1 MSSWTAIV
9 TCLALSLYIAQ
20 LARVAQARRKYRIE
34 PPATTGNPVF
44 ERIFRVQANT
54 GEQLLLF
61 LPGLWLFSFYL
72 SGVWAAIIGL
82 VWIAGRIAYAA
93 GYEAEPRRRGLGFVT
108 SMAASVILLAAT
120 MIVILLHLVQQAAG

>member
-34 PPATTGNPVF
+34 APATTGNPAF

-72 SGVWAAIIGL
+72 SGVWAAVIGL
-82 VWIAGRIAYAA
+82 VWIAGRLAYAV

-108 SMAASVILLAAT
+108 SMAASVLLLGGSMIAILLRL
-120 MIVILLHLVQQAAG
+120 IQQAAG